1 MATLQPAMK
10 KRQVIANSNR
20 TMFLWIAIMSAV
32 VGICAVVGYFLL
44 QQIVYKTKVTNQ
56 LDATSAILT
65 KSNDNAQTLIQN
77 VQVLETNAALNAAK
91 AQPGEKALQVVLDSL
106 PADVNTLALGASLQK
121 SLLTGVSGLS
131 VESLTM
137 LPSGTSGEHDGQLAF
152 TFVVRANDASSLKD
166 LLHRLERSIRI
177 IDVDS
182 VSLEKTQNSY
192 TMSVEAHAYY
202 QIAAG
207 VVLTDKV
214 VPVK

>member
-1 MATLQPAMK
+1 M
-10 KRQVIANSNR
+10 
-20 TMFLWIAIMSAV
+20 
-32 VGICAVVGYFLL
+32 
-44 QQIVYKTKVTNQ
+44 
-56 LDATSAILT
+56 
-65 KSNDNAQTLIQN
+65 
-77 VQVLETNAALNAAK
+77 LETNAALNAAK

-121 SLLTGVSGLS
+121 SLLAGVSGLS